1 MLLDQNLAMATDIV
15 PDDKD
20 WTWVLERTCVECG
33 FDARSI
39 ETADIAAMIRANAEQ
54 WRLLLGGG
62 DASVRVR
69 ARPDRWSTLE
79 YGAHVRDVYR
89 LYERRLR
96 LMLDTDDPMYPNW
109 DQDET
114 AIAERY
120 DEQDPVAVA
129 GELVDAATILAA
141 SFDDVSGD
149 DWRRPGRRS
158 DGARFTVESFARYL
172 VHDPVHH
179 LWDVRSAPA

>member
-1 MLLDQNLAMATDIV
+1 MDTDIV

-20 WTWVLERTCVECG
+20 WTWVLQRECDECG

-39 ETADIAAMIRANAEQ
+39 DRRDVAALIRANAEQ
-54 WRLLLGGG
+54 WRVLLVTG
-62 DASVRVR
+62 DESVRVR
-69 ARPDRWSTLE
+69 TRADRWSTLE

-96 LMLDTDDPMYPNW
+96 LMLDADDPIYPNW

-120 DEQDPVAVA
+120 DQQDPSTVAD
-129 GELVDAATILAA
+129 ELVAAAVIIAA
-141 SFDDVSGD
+141 AFDEVSAE
-149 DWRRPGRRS
+149 DWQRRGRRS
-158 DGARFTVESFARYL
+158 DGARFTVDSFARYL
-172 VHDPVHH
+172 VHDPIHH
-179 LWDVRSAPA
+179 LWDVRGVPT